1 MRLKLTSF
9 VIHQKVF
16 LHHFLLDA
24 EEVQR
29 LSQDLA
35 ELNVLTDRK
44 LTRNASLVWSLRP
57 VDNDLLCRWNVGRQQ
72 D

>member
-44 LTRNASLVWSLRP
+44 LTRNASFVWSLRP